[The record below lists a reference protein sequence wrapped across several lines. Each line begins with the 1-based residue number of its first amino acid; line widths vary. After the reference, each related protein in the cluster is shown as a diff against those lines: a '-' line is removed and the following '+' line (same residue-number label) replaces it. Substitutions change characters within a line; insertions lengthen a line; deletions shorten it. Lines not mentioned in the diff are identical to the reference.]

1 MTVSTDLA
9 YAARRS
15 GDFRLIGSVSL
26 AHCVSHFYMLTLP
39 PLFAVIQHEYGVSYT
54 ELGLCFTVFNGASA
68 LLQTQAG
75 FFVDRGSARMIL
87 VAGLLIE
94 AAAFVIAA
102 SVHSFWV
109 LVAMFAMMG
118 VGNTVF
124 HPADYSL
131 LSHRVSPLRMS
142 QAYSMH
148 GFAGMLG
155 SAAAPA
161 SILVMYD
168 SFGWRGAFLG
178 TAIIGAIASMIV
190 LFLIEDEAPEPMP
203 KPHVGAAPGADRAL
217 LLSAPILANFIFFLF
232 LALASF
238 GLQNFLVVGLG
249 ALHGTDPIAANTALS
264 GNLLMS
270 ALGVLVG
277 GWIASRTTRHRLLAS
292 LGLSVSIVATLLM
305 ANFDL
310 STALLVALMSFAG
323 LCYGIVMPS
332 RDLIVREVTP
342 PGAFGKVFGF
352 VTNGFNIAGIA
363 APLIFGALLDHG
375 AARSFFYLTAAF
387 AVASIVSVAC
397 VPRRRAAV

>member
-26 AHCVSHFYMLTLP
+26 AHCVSHFYMLVLP
-39 PLFAVIQHEYGVSYT
+39 PLFAIIQAEYGVSYT
-54 ELGLCFTVFNGASA
+54 ELGLCFTVFNGVSA

-75 FFVDRGSARMIL
+75 FLVDRGKARLVL

-94 AAAFVIAA
+94 AAAFVVAA
-102 SVHSFWV
+102 SVHSFWM
-109 LVAMFAMMG
+109 LVVMFAVMG
-118 VGNTVF
+118 IGNTVF

-131 LSHRVSPLRMS
+131 LSHRVSPFRMS

-161 SILVMYD
+161 GVLLMYGLA
-168 SFGWRGAFLG
+168 GWRGAFLG
-178 TAIIGAIASMIV
+178 TAILGAIAAVIV
-190 LFLIEDEAPEPMP
+190 LFMVDDAPYETP
-203 KPHVGAAPGADRAL
+203 KPRDSAAASADRAL
-217 LLSAPILANFIFFLF
+217 LLSPAIMINFVFFLL
-232 LALASF
+232 LAMASF
-238 GLQNFLVVGLG
+238 GLQSFLVVGLG
-249 ALHGTDPIAANTALS
+249 ALHHTDPVAANAALS

-270 ALGVLVG
+270 AFGVLLG
-277 GWIASRTTRHRLLAS
+277 GFIASRIKQHRLLAS
-292 LGLSVSIVATLLM
+292 IGLSASVVATLLI

-310 STALLVALMSFAG
+310 GPALLVGVMSTAG
-323 LCYGIVMPS
+323 LLYGMVMPS
-332 RDLIVREVTP
+332 RDMIVREVTP

-352 VTNGFNIAGIA
+352 VTNGFNIAGIL
-363 APLIFGALLDHG
+363 APLMFGALLDHG

-387 AVASIVSVAC
+387 AVASIVAVAC
-397 VPRRRAAV
+397 VPRQRAG